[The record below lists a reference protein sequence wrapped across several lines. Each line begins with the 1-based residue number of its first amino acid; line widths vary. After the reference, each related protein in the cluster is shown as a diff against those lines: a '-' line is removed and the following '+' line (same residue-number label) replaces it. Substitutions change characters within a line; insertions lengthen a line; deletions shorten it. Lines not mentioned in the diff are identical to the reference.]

1 MGEDSRTWPNAR
13 RWPASAQFVEE
24 ARLKFN
30 SRYDS
35 PDGILERPSIGSSA
49 VSPGLI
55 PVVFLVKV
63 TNRVRFSHLLE
74 F

>member
-1 MGEDSRTWPNAR
+1 VRLIGEDRGTWPNAR
-13 RWPASAQFVEE
+13 RWPASAQFVEA
-24 ARLKFN
+24 ARPKFS

-55 PVVFLVKV
+55 PMGFL
-63 TNRVRFSHLLE
+63 S
-74 F
+74 